1 MKIGLRSGCVFAALL
16 GVSVSTACSHPKQT
30 VTESWDPKTA
40 AAYLDQR
47 QVTWMGWPASARDHG
62 TFCVACHTG
71 LPYALS
77 RPALRRALGEQG
89 PSINERKLVEN
100 VTKRVLLWNEIEP
113 FYKDGETYHDNKN
126 AQSRGTEAVL
136 NALILATSDAQTGV
150 LSNPTKIAFDNMWAL
165 QETAGEEKGAWAW
178 LQFALEPWEAED
190 SQYYGATLAA
200 IAVGTAPENYRLSP
214 EIQNRVTTLRDYLHR
229 EYATQSTMNRVALL
243 WASAKL
249 PGLLDSA
256 QQTRIIQ
263 EVARAQQSDGGWRLS
278 SLVWRNGWGLR
289 SFARTRLRA
298 DWTSQDRRSDG
309 YATGLITLA
318 LQQAGMPPTEPTVRR
333 ALSWL
338 ENNQSKEEGCWPSY
352 SVNQRRGPNSNV
364 GHFMRDA
371 ATAYAVLALTQ
382 SGGTSSLGSGGGNAS
397 NKSHPAG
404 SPSEIKVAHR
414 GNSVQSPARK

>member
-1 MKIGLRSGCVFAALL
+1 MKIGLRLGCVFATLL
-16 GVSVSTACSHPKQT
+16 VSVTTACSHPNKT
-30 VTESWDPKTA
+30 ITDSWDPKTA

-47 QVTWMGWPASARDHG
+47 QVTWMGWPGSARDHG

-89 PSINERKLVEN
+89 PSINERRLLEN
-100 VTKRVLLWNEIEP
+100 VTKRVLLWNQVEP
-113 FYKDGETYHDNKN
+113 FYKDGPTYHDNKS
-126 AQSRGTEAVL
+126 AQSRGTESVL
-136 NALILATSDAQTGV
+136 NALILATADAQTGV

-165 QETAGEEKGAWAW
+165 QETAGEERGAWAW
-178 LQFALEPWEAED
+178 LQFELEPWEAED

-200 IAVGTAPENYRLSP
+200 IAVGTAPENYGLSP
-214 EIQNRVTTLRDYLHR
+214 EIQNRVAMLRDYLNR

-249 PGLLDSA
+249 PGLLDSER
-256 QQTRIIQ
+256 QKRIIK
-263 EVARAQQSDGGWRLS
+263 EVTRAQQPDGGWRLS
-278 SLVWRNGWGLR
+278 SLTWQSGWSLR
-289 SFARTRLRA
+289 SFARIRLRA
-298 DWTSQDRRSDG
+298 DWSRQDGRSDG

-318 LQQAGMPPTEPTVRR
+318 LQQAGMPPTEPTMKR
-333 ALSWL
+333 ALAWL

-352 SVNQRRGPNSNV
+352 SVNQRRSQDSNV

-382 SGGTSSLGSGGGNAS
+382 SGGASSLGSGGGNAS
-397 NKSHPAG
+397 DKSHPAG
-404 SPSEIKVAHR
+404 SPSEVKMANR
-414 GNSVQSPARK
+414 GDSVQSPTRK

>member
-1 MKIGLRSGCVFAALL
+1 MKIGLRLGCVFAALL
-16 GVSVSTACSHPKQT
+16 GMSVSTACSHPKQT

-113 FYKDGETYHDNKN
+113 FYKDGEIYHDNKN

-190 SQYYGATLAA
+190 SKYYGATLAA